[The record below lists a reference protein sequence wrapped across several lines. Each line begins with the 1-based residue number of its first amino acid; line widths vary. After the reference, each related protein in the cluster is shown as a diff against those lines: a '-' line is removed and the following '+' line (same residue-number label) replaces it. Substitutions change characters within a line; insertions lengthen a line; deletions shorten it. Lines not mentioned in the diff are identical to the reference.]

1 MTTNLSF
8 AEENYIKHIYHLQQ
22 QDGAVNT
29 NGLAAALQAKPAS
42 ITDMLKKLKSK
53 KLINYEPYKEFQL
66 SLQGKKMALDII
78 RRHRLWEYFLVDKLQ
93 FGWDE
98 VHEIAE
104 ELEHVSSK
112 KLIEKLD
119 DFLDHPKFDPH
130 GDPIP
135 DSNGKMSYQPQT
147 RLIEFE
153 FNKAAQVT
161 SVSGQSAE
169 LLEML
174 KHRNIKIGTQLEVK
188 RRFDFDKSLEI
199 KIKNQPVV
207 TISEQL
213 AKALFVKQV

>member
-1 MTTNLSF
+1 MSNLSF
-8 AEENYIKHIYHLQQ
+8 AEENYIKHIYHIQQ
-22 QDGAVNT
+22 QDGCVTT
-29 NGLAAALQAKPAS
+29 NGLAFSLRAKPAS

-53 KLINYEPYKEFQL
+53 KLVNYEPYKEFQL
-66 SLQGKKMALDII
+66 SIHGKKMALEII
-78 RRHRLWEYFLVDKLQ
+78 RRHRLWEFFLVDKLQ

-119 DFLDHPKFDPH
+119 NFLNHPQFDPH

-135 DSNGKMSYQPQT
+135 DSNGRIRQQQQV
-147 RLIEFE
+147 RLIEFD
-153 FNKAAQVT
+153 FNKPAQVT
-161 SVSGQSAE
+161 SVSGQSVE

-174 KHRNIKIGTQLEVK
+174 RLKNIKIGTQLEVK
-188 RRFDFDKSLEI
+188 RKFEFDKSVEI
-199 KIKNQPVV
+199 KIKNQSVV